1 MKKRKLTCAQGIDIA
16 RRYNLQTRGHASVA
30 VAATGL
36 LPNLSRYFVADARAA
51 SGAVLHPHRAGAEC
65 AGQCADTHLS
75 DAG

>member
-1 MKKRKLTCAQGIDIA
+1 MRKHKLTCAQGIDIA
-16 RRYNLQTRGHASVA
+16 RRYNLKTRGYASVA

-36 LPNLSRYFVADARAA
+36 A